1 MSNLRS
7 KFTWHFEDR
16 YYYLF
21 VSLALLLL
29 LPPFLITYKYLS
41 YTIYLLL
48 TFVVV
53 NCSVILFDKKNKS
66 GYGLVTLLLTIVFLW
81 LSIANDW
88 QNSALQVGRMVIMVL
103 FFGFTFAK
111 MVREIFNLKLV
122 TGRVVIGAIGA
133 YLLLGF
139 IGAFLF
145 EIIQLL
151 YPNSFTN
158 VDLFAGG
165 FYGEIYFSFVTI
177 STLGYGDISPLTAQ
191 GQAVAIFVAI
201 SGQLYLAILM
211 AMLVGK
217 FLANRKD

>member
-1 MSNLRS
+1 MSNLKS
-7 KFTWHFEDR
+7 YLKWHIEDR

-21 VSLALLLL
+21 ISLTLLLL
-29 LPPFLITYKYLS
+29 LPPFLITFKFLS
-41 YTIYLLL
+41 NTIYLLL
-48 TFVVV
+48 TFVVI
-53 NCSVILFDKKNKS
+53 NCSIILFDKSQKS
-66 GYGLVTLLLTIVFLW
+66 GYGLITLLLTIGFLW

-88 QNSALQVGRMVIMVL
+88 QNQVLQVIRMIIMVL

-111 MVREIFNLKLV
+111 MIGEIFKLERV

-145 EIIQLL
+145 EIIELI

-158 VDLFAGG
+158 MGMFAGG

-177 STLGYGDISPLTAQ
+177 STLGYGDISPLTAP
-191 GQAVAIFVAI
+191 GQAIAIFVAI

-217 FLANRKD
+217 FLAGKKD

>member
-1 MSNLRS
+1 MSTLNS
-7 KFTWHFEDR
+7 KLEWNFEDR

-21 VSLALLLL
+21 ISLALLLL
-29 LPPFLITYKYLS
+29 IPPFLITFKYLS

-48 TFVVV
+48 TVVVV
-53 NCSVILFDKKNKS
+53 NCSLILFDKSRKS
-66 GYGLVTLLLTIVFLW
+66 GYGIIALILTVGFLW

-88 QNSALQVGRMVIMVL
+88 QNPVLQVIRMVIMVL

-111 MVREIFNLKLV
+111 MVGEIFKLERV

-139 IGAFLF
+139 IGSFLF
-145 EIIQLL
+145 QIIQLI

-158 VDLFAGG
+158 MDVFAGG
-165 FYGEIYFSFVTI
+165 FYGDIYFSFVTI

-217 FLANRKD
+217 FLASKKD

>member
-1 MSNLRS
+1 MSTLNS
-7 KFTWHFEDR
+7 KLEWHFEDR

-21 VSLALLLL
+21 ISLALLLL
-29 LPPFLITYKYLS
+29 LPPFLIAFKYLS

-48 TFVVV
+48 TVVVV
-53 NCSVILFDKKNKS
+53 NCSLILFDKSRKS
-66 GYGLVTLLLTIVFLW
+66 GYGIITLLLTVGFLW

-88 QNSALQVGRMVIMVL
+88 KNPLLQVIRMVIMVL

-111 MVREIFNLKLV
+111 MVGEIFKLERV
-122 TGRVVIGAIGA
+122 TARVVIGAIGA

-139 IGAFLF
+139 IGSFLF
-145 EIIQLL
+145 EIIQLT

-158 VDLFAGG
+158 QDVFTGG

-177 STLGYGDISPLTAQ
+177 STLGYGDISPLTPQ

-217 FLANRKD
+217 FLASKKD

>member
-1 MSNLRS
+1 MSTLNS
-7 KFTWHFEDR
+7 KLEWHFEDR

-29 LPPFLITYKYLS
+29 LPPFLITFKYLS

-48 TFVVV
+48 TFVIV
-53 NCSVILFDKKNKS
+53 NCSLILFDKSRKF
-66 GYGLVTLLLTIVFLW
+66 GYGLIALLLTVGFLW

-88 QNSALQVGRMVIMVL
+88 KNPVLQVIRMIIMAL

-111 MVREIFNLKLV
+111 MVGEIFKLERV
-122 TGRVVIGAIGA
+122 TGRVVVGAIGA

-145 EIIQLL
+145 EIVQLL

-158 VDLFAGG
+158 MDLFAGG
-165 FYGEIYFSFVTI
+165 FYGELYFSFVTI

-217 FLANRKD
+217 FLASKNN

>member
-1 MSNLRS
+1 MSSLNS
-7 KFTWHFEDR
+7 KLEWHFEDR

-21 VSLALLLL
+21 ISLALLLL
-29 LPPFLITYKYLS
+29 LPPFLITFKYLS

-48 TFVVV
+48 TVVVV
-53 NCSVILFDKKNKS
+53 NCSLILFDKSRKS
-66 GYGLVTLLLTIVFLW
+66 GYGIITLLLTVGFIW

-88 QNSALQVGRMVIMVL
+88 QNPSLQVIRMVIMVL

-111 MVREIFNLKLV
+111 MVGEIFKLERV
-122 TGRVVIGAIGA
+122 TAKVVIGAIGA

-145 EIIQLL
+145 EIVQLL

-158 VDLFAGG
+158 MDLFAGG
-165 FYGEIYFSFVTI
+165 FYGELYFSFVTI

-217 FLANRKD
+217 FLASKKN

>member
-1 MSNLRS
+1 MSTLKS
-7 KFTWHFEDR
+7 KLAWRFEDR

-29 LPPFLITYKYLS
+29 LPPFLITFKYLS

-53 NCSVILFDKKNKS
+53 NCSLILFDQSRKS
-66 GYGLVTLLLTIVFLW
+66 GHGPIVLVITLGFLW
-81 LSIANDW
+81 LSVAADW
-88 QNSALQVGRMVIMVL
+88 KNEILQVIRMIIMVL

-111 MVREIFNLKLV
+111 MVGEIFKLKRV
-122 TGRVVIGAIGA
+122 TAKVVVGAIGA

-145 EIIQLL
+145 EIIQLI

-158 VDLFAGG
+158 MDVFDGS

-177 STLGYGDISPLTAQ
+177 STLGYGDISPLTPQ
-191 GQAVAIFVAI
+191 GQAIAIFVAV

-217 FLANRKD
+217 FLADKKD

>member
-1 MSNLRS
+1 MSSLNS
-7 KFTWHFEDR
+7 KLEWHFEDR

-21 VSLALLLL
+21 ISLALLLL
-29 LPPFLITYKYLS
+29 LPPFLITFKYLS

-48 TFVVV
+48 TVVVV
-53 NCSVILFDKKNKS
+53 NCSLILFDKSRKS
-66 GYGLVTLLLTIVFLW
+66 GYGIIALILTVGFLW

-88 QNSALQVGRMVIMVL
+88 QNPVLQVIRMVIMVL

-111 MVREIFNLKLV
+111 MVGEIFKLERV

-139 IGAFLF
+139 IGSFLF
-145 EIIQLL
+145 QIIQLI

-158 VDLFAGG
+158 MDVFAGG
-165 FYGEIYFSFVTI
+165 FYGDIYFSFVTI

-217 FLANRKD
+217 FLASKND

>member
-1 MSNLRS
+1 MSSLNS
-7 KFTWHFEDR
+7 KLEWHFEDR
-16 YYYLF
+16 YYFLF
-21 VSLALLLL
+21 ISLTLLLF
-29 LPPFLITYKYLS
+29 LPPFLITFKYLS

-48 TFVVV
+48 TVVVV
-53 NCSVILFDKKNKS
+53 NCSLILFDKSRKS
-66 GYGLVTLLLTIVFLW
+66 GYGIIALILTVGFLW

-88 QNSALQVGRMVIMVL
+88 QNPVLQVIRMVIMVL

-111 MVREIFNLKLV
+111 MVGEIFKLERV

-139 IGAFLF
+139 IGSFLF
-145 EIIQLL
+145 QIIQLI

-158 VDLFAGG
+158 MDVFAGG
-165 FYGEIYFSFVTI
+165 FYGDIYFSFVTI

-217 FLANRKD
+217 FLASKND

>member
-1 MSNLRS
+1 MKRISDLLV
-7 KFTWHFEDR
+7 WHLENR

-29 LPPFLITYKYLS
+29 LPPFLITFKYLS

-48 TFVVV
+48 TFVIV
-53 NCSVILFDKKNKS
+53 NCSLILFDKSSKP
-66 GYGLVTLLLTIVFLW
+66 GYGLLVVLLTIGFLW
-81 LSIANDW
+81 LSITNDW
-88 QNSALQVGRMVIMVL
+88 QNQVLQVSRMVIMVL

-111 MVREIFNLKLV
+111 MIREIFNLKRV
-122 TGRVVIGAIGA
+122 TRKVVIGAIGA

-145 EIIQLL
+145 EIIQLA

-158 VDLFAGG
+158 MDIFAGG

-191 GQAVAIFVAI
+191 GQAVAILVSI

-217 FLANRKD
+217 FLKESDK

>member
-1 MSNLRS
+1 MSALRS
-7 KFTWHFEDR
+7 KFEKYFEDR

-29 LPPFLITYKYLS
+29 LPPFLITFKYLS

-48 TFVVV
+48 TIVVI
-53 NCSVILFDKKNKS
+53 NCSIILFDKSRKS
-66 GYGLVTLLLTIVFLW
+66 GYGILASILTIGFLW

-88 QNSALQVGRMVIMVL
+88 QNPVLQVFRMTIMVL

-111 MVREIFNLKLV
+111 MVREIFKLEIV
-122 TGRVVIGAIGA
+122 TGKVVIGAIGA

-145 EIIQLL
+145 EIIQLT

-158 VDLFAGG
+158 MGVFDGS
-165 FYGEIYFSFVTI
+165 FYGELYFSFVTI
-177 STLGYGDISPLTAQ
+177 TTLGYGDISPLTPQ
-191 GQAVAIFVAI
+191 GQAIAIFVAI

-217 FLANRKD
+217 FLAGKKD

>member
-1 MSNLRS
+1 MSNLES
-7 KFTWHFEDR
+7 KLEWHFEDR

-21 VSLALLLL
+21 ISLALLLL

-48 TFVVV
+48 TFVVI
-53 NCSVILFDKKNKS
+53 NCSIILFDKSRKS
-66 GYGLVTLLLTIVFLW
+66 GYGLITLLLTIGFLW

-88 QNSALQVGRMVIMVL
+88 QNPILQVSRMVIMVL

-111 MVREIFNLKLV
+111 MVGDIFRLERV
-122 TGRVVIGAIGA
+122 TGRVVVGAIGA

-139 IGAFLF
+139 IGSFLF
-145 EIIQLL
+145 EIIQLI

-158 VDLFAGG
+158 MEVFAGG

-201 SGQLYLAILM
+201 SGHLYLAILM

-217 FLANRKD
+217 FLASKKD

>member
-1 MSNLRS
+1 MSNFKS
-7 KFTWHFEDR
+7 KLEWYFEDR

-21 VSLALLLL
+21 ISLTLLLL
-29 LPPFLITYKYLS
+29 LPPFLITFEYIG

-48 TFVVV
+48 TLVVV
-53 NCSVILFDKKNKS
+53 NCSIILFDHSRKPI
-66 GYGLVTLLLTIVFLW
+66 YGVFASILTIVFLW
-81 LSIANDW
+81 LSVTNDW
-88 QNSALQVGRMVIMVL
+88 QNQVLQVIRMVIMVL

-111 MVREIFNLKLV
+111 MIGEIFKLERV
-122 TGRVVIGAIGA
+122 TGKVVIGARGA

-145 EIIQLL
+145 QIVQLIH
-151 YPNSFTN
+151 PNSFTN
-158 VDLFAGG
+158 MDMFADS
-165 FYGEIYFSFVTI
+165 FYNEIYFSFVTI

-191 GQAVAIFVAI
+191 GQAIAILVAI

-217 FLANRKD
+217 FLAGRKE

>member
-1 MSNLRS
+1 MSNTDAKPR
-7 KFTWHFEDR
+7 WYIEDR

-29 LPPFLITYKYLS
+29 LPPFLIDFEYLS

-48 TFVVV
+48 SFVVV
-53 NCSVILFDKKNKS
+53 NCSLILFDKSHKAGS
-66 GYGLVTLLLTIVFLW
+66 GLVVLLITIGFLW
-81 LSIANDW
+81 LSVAADW
-88 QNSALQVGRMVIMVL
+88 KNPALQVLRMVVMVL

-111 MVREIFNLKLV
+111 MVVEIFRVENV
-122 TGRVVIGAIGA
+122 TARVVVGAIGA

-139 IGAFLF
+139 IGSFLF

-151 YPNSFTN
+151 YPHSFTN
-158 VDLFAGG
+158 MDVFAGG
-165 FYGEIYFSFVTI
+165 FYDEIYFSFVTI
-177 STLGYGDISPLTAQ
+177 STLGYGDISPLTPQ
-191 GQAVAIFVAI
+191 GQAIAILVAI

-217 FLANRKD
+217 FLANRKV

>member
-1 MSNLRS
+1 MS
-7 KFTWHFEDR
+7 KIDTKHEWHFEDR
-16 YYYLF
+16 YYFLF
-21 VSLALLLL
+21 FSLALLLL
-29 LPPFLITYKYLS
+29 LPPFLDTFEFLS

-53 NCSVILFDKKNKS
+53 NCSLILFDKSRKT
-66 GYGLVTLLLTIVFLW
+66 GYGLYVLIITIGFLW
-81 LSIANDW
+81 LSVAADW
-88 QNSALQVGRMVIMVL
+88 QNQVLQVIRMAIMVM

-111 MVREIFNLKLV
+111 MIREIFKLERV
-122 TGRVVIGAIGA
+122 TAKVVVGAIGA

-145 EIIQLL
+145 EIIELL

-158 VDLFAGG
+158 MEAFAGS
-165 FYGEIYFSFVTI
+165 FYGELYFSFVTI

-217 FLANRKD
+217 FLADKNK

>member
-1 MSNLRS
+1 MSSLNS
-7 KFTWHFEDR
+7 KLEWHFEDR

-21 VSLALLLL
+21 ISLALLLL
-29 LPPFLITYKYLS
+29 LPPFLITFKYLS

-48 TFVVV
+48 TVVVV
-53 NCSVILFDKKNKS
+53 NCSLILFAKSRKS
-66 GYGLVTLLLTIVFLW
+66 GYGIIALLLTVGFLW

-88 QNSALQVGRMVIMVL
+88 QNPVLQVIKMVIMVL

-111 MVREIFNLKLV
+111 MVGEIFKLERV
-122 TGRVVIGAIGA
+122 TAKVVIGAIGA

-139 IGAFLF
+139 IGSFLF
-145 EIIQLL
+145 EIIQLT

-158 VDLFAGG
+158 QDVFAGG

-177 STLGYGDISPLTAQ
+177 STLGYGDISPLTPQ

-217 FLANRKD
+217 FLASKKD

>member
-1 MSNLRS
+1 MSYLASR
-7 KFTWHFEDR
+7 FERQYEDR

-29 LPPFLITYKYLS
+29 LPPFLITFKYLS

-53 NCSVILFDKKNKS
+53 NCSIILFDKSHKA
-66 GYGLVTLLLTIVFLW
+66 GYGLIALLLTIGFLW

-88 QNSALQVGRMVIMVL
+88 QNAVLQVIRMLLMVV

-111 MVREIFNLKLV
+111 MVSEIFKLKHV
-122 TGRVVIGAIGA
+122 TAKVVVGAIGA

-145 EIIQLL
+145 EIIQLT

-158 VDLFAGG
+158 MDVFAGG

-177 STLGYGDISPLTAQ
+177 STLGYGDISPLTPQ
-191 GQAVAIFVAI
+191 GQAIAIFVAI

-211 AMLVGK
+211 AMLVSK
-217 FLANRKD
+217 FLKDSDK

>member
-1 MSNLRS
+1 MSNINS
-7 KFTWHFEDR
+7 KLEWHFEDR

-29 LPPFLITYKYLS
+29 LPPFLITFEYLG

-48 TFVVV
+48 TFVVI
-53 NCSVILFDKKNKS
+53 NCSIILFDKSRKS
-66 GYGLVTLLLTIVFLW
+66 GYGIIALFLTVGFLW

-88 QNSALQVGRMVIMVL
+88 ENQVLQVVRMVIMVL

-111 MVREIFNLKLV
+111 MVGEIFRLKEV
-122 TGRVVIGAIGA
+122 TAKVVVGAIGA

-145 EIIQLL
+145 QIIQLI

-158 VDLFAGG
+158 MELFADG
-165 FYGEIYFSFVTI
+165 FYGDIYFSFVTI

-217 FLANRKD
+217 FLAGRKE

>member
-1 MSNLRS
+1 MSTLNS
-7 KFTWHFEDR
+7 KLEWNFEDR

-29 LPPFLITYKYLS
+29 LPPFLITFKYLS

-48 TFVVV
+48 TVVVV
-53 NCSVILFDKKNKS
+53 NCSLILFAKSRKS
-66 GYGLVTLLLTIVFLW
+66 GYGLIALLLTVGFLW
-81 LSIANDW
+81 LSIANNW
-88 QNSALQVGRMVIMVL
+88 KNPVLQVIRMIIMVL

-111 MVREIFNLKLV
+111 MVGEIFKLERV
-122 TGRVVIGAIGA
+122 TARVVVGAIGA

-139 IGAFLF
+139 IGSFLF
-145 EIIQLL
+145 EIIQLT

-158 VDLFAGG
+158 QDLFAAG

-177 STLGYGDISPLTAQ
+177 STLGYGDISPLTPQ

-217 FLANRKD
+217 FLASKKN

>member
-1 MSNLRS
+1 MSTLNS
-7 KFTWHFEDR
+7 KLEWHFEDR

-29 LPPFLITYKYLS
+29 LPPFLITFKYLS

-48 TFVVV
+48 TIVVV
-53 NCSVILFDKKNKS
+53 NCSLILFDKSRKS
-66 GYGLVTLLLTIVFLW
+66 GYGLIALLLTVGFLW

-88 QNSALQVGRMVIMVL
+88 KNPVLQVVRMVIMVL

-111 MVREIFNLKLV
+111 MVGEIFKLERV
-122 TGRVVIGAIGA
+122 TGRVVVGAIGA

-145 EIIQLL
+145 EIVQLL

-158 VDLFAGG
+158 MDMFAGG
-165 FYGEIYFSFVTI
+165 FYGELYFSFVTI

-217 FLANRKD
+217 FLASKKD